1 MIRPSTPA
9 RPRFHDGVSCPLSRH
24 GRDKSVPPPKPPESP
39 VPSLQTFIPTA
50 LLALLIFYFGFHA
63 LTGERGLLLSRQRQ
77 ATLEEKQTELKRL
90 RAERADLEARARF
103 LRDDSLSADLLEER
117 AHVLLGFADPRD
129 YVIRVTPDHG

>member
-1 MIRPSTPA
+1 
-9 RPRFHDGVSCPLSRH
+9 
-24 GRDKSVPPPKPPESP
+24 

-77 ATLEEKQTELKRL
+77 ATLEEKQAELKRL
-90 RAERADLEARARF
+90 QAERADLEARARF